1 MKSDYHLPVLLKESI
16 NGLKIDDE
24 GIYVDA
30 TFGGG
35 GHSLEI
41 LRSLSKK
48 GRLIS
53 FDQDPDSINN
63 SYEESNF
70 YFVNENFKY
79 MKRFL
84 KNLGFSKVNGI
95 LADLG
100 VSSFQINTPA
110 RGFSYRY
117 DAALDMRM
125 NKNNT
130 LDAMK
135 VINSYNHENL
145 SKILFEYGDIKNSK
159 KISEEIIKARTAN
172 KINTTFDFNKILK
185 PLYPERYLNKNLSR
199 IYQAIRIEVN
209 KELDVLKSFL
219 EQTSELLLPGGRLCV
234 ISYHSLEDRMVKRYI
249 TNGNFSTTAEKDL
262 YGNFSVPFKKI
273 GKMIQPSAVELKEN
287 IRSRSAKLRIAEKIW
302 LNEE

>member
-41 LRSLSKK
+41 LKSLSKK
-48 GRLIS
+48 GRLVS

-117 DAALDMRM
+117 NAALDMRM

-135 VINSYNHENL
+135 VINSYKHENL

-159 KISEEIIKARTAN
+159 KISEEIIKARTLN
-172 KINTTFDFNKILK
+172 KINTTFDLNKILK

-287 IRSRSAKLRIAEKIW
+287 IRSRSAKLRIAEKI
-302 LNEE
+302 

>member
-41 LRSLSKK
+41 LKSLSKK
-48 GRLIS
+48 GRLVS

-159 KISEEIIKARTAN
+159 KISEEIIKARTLN
-172 KINTTFDFNKILK
+172 KINTTFDLNKILK

-287 IRSRSAKLRIAEKIW
+287 ITSRSAKLRIAETI
-302 LNEE
+302 

>member
-1 MKSDYHLPVLLKESI
+1 MRSDYHLPVLLKESI

-41 LRSLSKK
+41 LKSLSKK
-48 GRLIS
+48 GRLVS

-117 DAALDMRM
+117 NAALDMRM

-159 KISEEIIKARTAN
+159 KISEEIIKARTLN
-172 KINTTFDFNKILK
+172 KINTTFDLNKILK
-185 PLYPERYLNKNLSR
+185 PLYPEGYLNKNLSR

-287 IRSRSAKLRIAEKIW
+287 IRSRSAKLRIAEKI
-302 LNEE
+302 

>member
-48 GRLIS
+48 GRLVS
-53 FDQDPDSINN
+53 FDQDPDSLSN
-63 SYEESNF
+63 SYDESNF

-100 VSSFQINTPA
+100 ISSFQINTPA

-125 NKNNT
+125 NKNNS
-130 LDAMK
+130 LDAME
-135 VINSYNHENL
+135 VINTYSHENL
-145 SKILFEYGDIKNSK
+145 SKILFEYADIKNSK

-172 KINTTFDFNKILK
+172 KINTTFDLNKILK
-185 PLYPERYLNKNLSR
+185 PLYPERYLNKNLSK

-209 KELDVLKSFL
+209 KELDALKSFL

-249 TNGNFSTTAEKDL
+249 TNGNFSTIADKDL

-273 GKMIQPSAVELKEN
+273 GKMIQPSAIEQKEN
-287 IRSRSAKLRIAEKIW
+287 IRSRSAKLRIAEKI
-302 LNEE
+302 

>member
-48 GRLIS
+48 GRLVS

-172 KINTTFDFNKILK
+172 KINTTFDLNKILK
-185 PLYPERYLNKNLSR
+185 PLYPQRYLNKNLSR

-287 IRSRSAKLRIAEKIW
+287 IRSRSAKLRIAEKI
-302 LNEE
+302 

>member
-1 MKSDYHLPVLLKESI
+1 MKSDNHLPVLLKESI

-41 LRSLSKK
+41 LKSLSKK
-48 GRLIS
+48 GRLVS

-135 VINSYNHENL
+135 VINSYNHKNL

-159 KISEEIIKARTAN
+159 KISEEIIKARTLN
-172 KINTTFDFNKILK
+172 KINTTFDLNKILK
-185 PLYPERYLNKNLSR
+185 PLYPESYLNKNLSR

-287 IRSRSAKLRIAEKIW
+287 IRSRSAKLRIAEKI
-302 LNEE
+302 

>member
-48 GRLIS
+48 GRLVS
-53 FDQDPDSINN
+53 FDQDPDSLSN
-63 SYEESNF
+63 SYDESNF

-100 VSSFQINTPA
+100 ISSFQINTPA

-125 NKNNT
+125 NKNNS
-130 LDAMK
+130 LDAME
-135 VINSYNHENL
+135 VINSYSHENL
-145 SKILFEYGDIKNSK
+145 SKILFEYADIKNSK

-172 KINTTFDFNKILK
+172 KINTTFDLNKILK
-185 PLYPERYLNKNLSR
+185 PLYPERYLNKNLSK

-209 KELDVLKSFL
+209 KELDALKSFL

-249 TNGNFSTTAEKDL
+249 TNGNFSTIADKDL

-273 GKMIQPSAVELKEN
+273 GKMIQPSALEQKEN
-287 IRSRSAKLRIAEKIW
+287 IRSRSAKLRIAEKI
-302 LNEE
+302 

>member
-41 LRSLSKK
+41 LKSLSKK
-48 GRLIS
+48 GRLVS

-125 NKNNT
+125 NKINT

-172 KINTTFDFNKILK
+172 KINTTFDLNKILK
-185 PLYPERYLNKNLSR
+185 PLYPQRYLNKNLSR

-287 IRSRSAKLRIAEKIW
+287 IRSRSAKLRIAEKI
-302 LNEE
+302 

>member
-41 LRSLSKK
+41 LKSLSKK
-48 GRLIS
+48 GRLVS

-135 VINSYNHENL
+135 VINSYKHENL

-159 KISEEIIKARTAN
+159 KISEEIIKARTLN
-172 KINTTFDFNKILK
+172 KINTTFDLNKILK

-287 IRSRSAKLRIAEKIW
+287 IRSRSAKLRIAEKI
-302 LNEE
+302 

>member
-48 GRLIS
+48 GRLVS
-53 FDQDPDSINN
+53 FDQDPDSLSN
-63 SYEESNF
+63 SYDESNF

-100 VSSFQINTPA
+100 ISSFQINTPA

-125 NKNNT
+125 NKNNS
-130 LDAMK
+130 LDAME
-135 VINSYNHENL
+135 VINSYSHENL
-145 SKILFEYGDIKNSK
+145 SKILFEYADIKNSK

-172 KINTTFDFNKILK
+172 KINTTFDLNKILK
-185 PLYPERYLNKNLSR
+185 PLYPERYLNKNLSK

-209 KELDVLKSFL
+209 KELDALKSFL

-249 TNGNFSTTAEKDL
+249 TNGNFSTIADKDL

-273 GKMIQPSAVELKEN
+273 GKMIQPSAVEQKEN
-287 IRSRSAKLRIAEKIW
+287 IRSRSAKLRIAEKI
-302 LNEE
+302 

>member
-41 LRSLSKK
+41 LKSLSKK
-48 GRLIS
+48 GRLVS

-110 RGFSYRY
+110 RGFSYRF

-159 KISEEIIKARTAN
+159 KISEEIIKARTLN
-172 KINTTFDFNKILK
+172 KINTTFDLNKILK

-249 TNGNFSTTAEKDL
+249 TNGNFSTTAEKDI

-287 IRSRSAKLRIAEKIW
+287 IRSRSAKLRIAEKI
-302 LNEE
+302 

>member
-41 LRSLSKK
+41 LSSLSKK
-48 GRLIS
+48 GRLVS
-53 FDQDPDSINN
+53 FDQDPDSLSN
-63 SYEESNF
+63 SYDDSNF

-100 VSSFQINTPA
+100 ISSFQINTPA

-125 NKNNT
+125 NKNNS
-130 LDAMK
+130 LDAME
-135 VINSYNHENL
+135 VINSYSHENL
-145 SKILFEYGDIKNSK
+145 SKILFEYADIKNSK

-172 KINTTFDFNKILK
+172 KINTTFDLNKILK
-185 PLYPERYLNKNLSR
+185 PLYPERYLNKNLSK

-209 KELDVLKSFL
+209 KELDALKSFL

-249 TNGNFSTTAEKDL
+249 TNGNFSTIADKDI

-273 GKMIQPSAVELKEN
+273 GKMIQPSAVEQKEN
-287 IRSRSAKLRIAEKIW
+287 IRSRSAKLRIAEKI
-302 LNEE
+302 

>member
-48 GRLIS
+48 GRLVS
-53 FDQDPDSINN
+53 FDQDPDSLSN
-63 SYEESNF
+63 SYNESNF
-70 YFVNENFKY
+70 YLINENFKY

-100 VSSFQINTPA
+100 ISSFQINTPA

-125 NKNNT
+125 NKNNS
-130 LDAMK
+130 LDAME
-135 VINSYNHENL
+135 VINSYSHENL
-145 SKILFEYGDIKNSK
+145 SKILFEYADIKNSK

-172 KINTTFDFNKILK
+172 KINTTFDLNKILK
-185 PLYPERYLNKNLSR
+185 PLYPERYLNKNLSK

-209 KELDVLKSFL
+209 KELDALKSFL

-249 TNGNFSTTAEKDL
+249 TNGNFSTIADKDL

-273 GKMIQPSAVELKEN
+273 GKMIQPSAIEQKEN
-287 IRSRSAKLRIAEKIW
+287 IRSRSAKLRIAEKI
-302 LNEE
+302 

>member
-1 MKSDYHLPVLLKESI
+1 MRSDYHLPVLLKESI

-41 LRSLSKK
+41 LKSLSKK
-48 GRLIS
+48 GRLVS

-117 DAALDMRM
+117 NAALDMRM

-159 KISEEIIKARTAN
+159 KISEEIIKARTLN
-172 KINTTFDFNKILK
+172 KINTTFDLNKILK

-287 IRSRSAKLRIAEKIW
+287 IRSRSAKLRIAEKI
-302 LNEE
+302 

>member
-159 KISEEIIKARTAN
+159 KISQEIIKARTAN
-172 KINTTFDFNKILK
+172 KINTTFDLNKILK

-287 IRSRSAKLRIAEKIW
+287 IRSRSAKLRIAEKI
-302 LNEE
+302 

>member
-48 GRLIS
+48 GRLVS
-53 FDQDPDSINN
+53 FDQDPDSLSN
-63 SYEESNF
+63 SYDDSNF

-100 VSSFQINTPA
+100 ISSFQINTPS

-125 NKNNT
+125 NKNNS
-130 LDAMK
+130 LDAME
-135 VINSYNHENL
+135 VINSYSHENL
-145 SKILFEYGDIKNSK
+145 SKILFEYADIKNSK

-172 KINTTFDFNKILK
+172 KINTTFDLNKILK
-185 PLYPERYLNKNLSR
+185 PLYPERYLNKNLSK

-209 KELDVLKSFL
+209 KELDALKSFL

-249 TNGNFSTTAEKDL
+249 TNGNFSTIADKDI

-273 GKMIQPSAVELKEN
+273 GKMIQPSAVEQKEN
-287 IRSRSAKLRIAEKIW
+287 IRSRSAKLRIAEKI
-302 LNEE
+302 

>member
-1 MKSDYHLPVLLKESI
+1 MAMKSDYHLPVLLKESI

-41 LRSLSKK
+41 LKSLSKK
-48 GRLIS
+48 GRLVS

-63 SYEESNF
+63 SYDESNF

-135 VINSYNHENL
+135 VINTYNHENL

-172 KINTTFDFNKILK
+172 KINTTFDLNKILK
-185 PLYPERYLNKNLSR
+185 PLCPERYLNKNLSR

-262 YGNFSVPFKKI
+262 YGNLSVPFKKI
-273 GKMIQPSAVELKEN
+273 GKMIKPSAEELKEN
-287 IRSRSAKLRIAEKIW
+287 IRSRSAKLRIAEKI
-302 LNEE
+302 

>member
-48 GRLIS
+48 GRLVS

-159 KISEEIIKARTAN
+159 KISEEIIKARMAN

-273 GKMIQPSAVELKEN
+273 GKMIQPSALELKEN
-287 IRSRSAKLRIAEKIW
+287 IRSRSAKLRIAEKI
-302 LNEE
+302 

>member
-48 GRLIS
+48 GKLVS

-172 KINTTFDFNKILK
+172 KINTTFDLNKILK
-185 PLYPERYLNKNLSR
+185 PLYPERYLNKNLSK

-209 KELDVLKSFL
+209 KELDALKSFL

-249 TNGNFSTTAEKDL
+249 TNGNFSTTADKDL

-273 GKMIQPSAVELKEN
+273 GKMIQPSALELKEN
-287 IRSRSAKLRIAEKIW
+287 IRSRSAKLRIAEKI
-302 LNEE
+302 

>member
-48 GRLIS
+48 GRLVS
-53 FDQDPDSINN
+53 FDQDPDSLSN
-63 SYEESNF
+63 SYDDSNF

-100 VSSFQINTPA
+100 ISSFQINTPA

-125 NKNNT
+125 NKNNS
-130 LDAMK
+130 LDAME
-135 VINSYNHENL
+135 VINSYSHENL
-145 SKILFEYGDIKNSK
+145 SKILFEYADIKNSK

-185 PLYPERYLNKNLSR
+185 PLYPERYLNKNLSK

-209 KELDVLKSFL
+209 KELDALKSFL

-234 ISYHSLEDRMVKRYI
+234 ISYHSIEDRMVKRYI
-249 TNGNFSTTAEKDL
+249 TNGNFSTIADKDL

-273 GKMIQPSAVELKEN
+273 GKMIQPSAVEQKEN
-287 IRSRSAKLRIAEKIW
+287 IRSRSAKLRIAEKI
-302 LNEE
+302 

>member
-16 NGLKIDDE
+16 NGLKIDDD

-48 GRLIS
+48 GRLVS

-159 KISEEIIKARTAN
+159 KISEEIVKARTAN

-287 IRSRSAKLRIAEKIW
+287 IRSRSAKLRIAEKI
-302 LNEE
+302 

>member
-1 MKSDYHLPVLLKESI
+1 MMTQIYHKPVLLQELIDSLEIKK
-16 NGLKIDDE
+16 NGV
-24 GIYVDA
+24 YVDL

-35 GHSLEI
+35 GHSREI
-41 LRSLSKK
+41 LK
-48 GRLIS
+48 RLGEVGKLIA
-53 FDQDPDSINN
+53 FDNDEDAARNIVDDSRFTFLRQ
-63 SYEESNF
+63 NF
-70 YFVNENFKY
+70 IYLMQNLN
-79 MKRFL
+79 FL
-84 KNLGFSKVNGI
+84 KIGKVDGI
-95 LADLG
+95 IADLG
-100 VSSFQINTPA
+100 VSSHQFDNKK
-110 RGFSYRY
+110 RGFSFDSDYN
-117 DAALDMRM
+117 LDMRM

-135 VINSYNHENL
+135 VINTYNHENL

-159 KISEEIIKARTAN
+159 KISEEIIKARTLN
-172 KINTTFDFNKILK
+172 KINTTFDLNKILM

-287 IRSRSAKLRIAEKIW
+287 IRSRSAKLRIAEKI
-302 LNEE
+302 

>member
-1 MKSDYHLPVLLKESI
+1 MKRDYHLPVLLKESI

-48 GRLIS
+48 GRLVS
-53 FDQDPDSINN
+53 FDQDPDSLSN
-63 SYEESNF
+63 SYDDSNF

-100 VSSFQINTPA
+100 ISSFQINTPA

-125 NKNNT
+125 NKNNS
-130 LDAMK
+130 LDAME
-135 VINSYNHENL
+135 VINSYSHENL
-145 SKILFEYGDIKNSK
+145 SKILFEYADIKNSK

-185 PLYPERYLNKNLSR
+185 PLYPERYLNKNLSK

-209 KELDVLKSFL
+209 KELDALKSFL

-249 TNGNFSTTAEKDL
+249 TNGNFSTIADKDI

-273 GKMIQPSAVELKEN
+273 GKMIQPSAVEQKEN
-287 IRSRSAKLRIAEKIW
+287 IRSRSAKLRIAEKI
-302 LNEE
+302 

>member
-41 LRSLSKK
+41 LKSLSKK
-48 GRLIS
+48 GRLVS

-159 KISEEIIKARTAN
+159 KISEEIIKARTVN
-172 KINTTFDFNKILK
+172 KINTTFDLNKILK
-185 PLYPERYLNKNLSR
+185 PLYPESYLNKNLSR

-287 IRSRSAKLRIAEKIW
+287 IRSRSAKLRIAEKI
-302 LNEE
+302 

>member
-16 NGLKIDDE
+16 NGLKIDDD

-159 KISEEIIKARTAN
+159 KISEEIVKARTAN

-287 IRSRSAKLRIAEKIW
+287 IRSRSAKLRIAEKI
-302 LNEE
+302 

>member
-48 GRLIS
+48 GRLVS
-53 FDQDPDSINN
+53 FDQDPDSIDN

-100 VSSFQINTPA
+100 VSSFQINTPS

-159 KISEEIIKARTAN
+159 KISEEIVKARTAN
-172 KINTTFDFNKILK
+172 KINTTFDLNKILK

-273 GKMIQPSAVELKEN
+273 GKMIQPSAVEIKKNL
-287 IRSRSAKLRIAEKIW
+287 RSRSAKLRIAEKI
-302 LNEE
+302 

>member
-41 LRSLSKK
+41 LKSLSKK
-48 GRLIS
+48 GRLVS

-63 SYEESNF
+63 SYEKSNF

-159 KISEEIIKARTAN
+159 KISEEIIKARTLN
-172 KINTTFDFNKILK
+172 KINTTFDLNKILK

-209 KELDVLKSFL
+209 KELDVLRSFL

-287 IRSRSAKLRIAEKIW
+287 IRSRSAKLRIAEKI
-302 LNEE
+302 

>member
-41 LRSLSKK
+41 LKSLSKK
-48 GRLIS
+48 GRLVS

-159 KISEEIIKARTAN
+159 KISEEIIKARTLN
-172 KINTTFDFNKILK
+172 KINTTFDLNKILR

-249 TNGNFSTTAEKDL
+249 TNGNFSTTAEKDM

-287 IRSRSAKLRIAEKIW
+287 IRSRSAKLRIAEKI
-302 LNEE
+302 

>member
-48 GRLIS
+48 GRLVS

-159 KISEEIIKARTAN
+159 KISEEIIKARTLN
-172 KINTTFDFNKILK
+172 KINTTFDLNKILK
-185 PLYPERYLNKNLSR
+185 PLYPESYLNKNLSR

-287 IRSRSAKLRIAEKIW
+287 IRSRSAKLRIAEKI
-302 LNEE
+302 

>member
-41 LRSLSKK
+41 LKSLSKK
-48 GRLIS
+48 GRLVS
-53 FDQDPDSINN
+53 FDQDPDSLSN
-63 SYEESNF
+63 SYDESNF

-100 VSSFQINTPA
+100 ISSFQINTPA

-125 NKNNT
+125 NKNNS
-130 LDAMK
+130 LDAME
-135 VINSYNHENL
+135 VINSYSHENL
-145 SKILFEYGDIKNSK
+145 SKILFEYADIKNSK

-185 PLYPERYLNKNLSR
+185 PLYPERYLNKNLSK

-209 KELDVLKSFL
+209 KELDALKSFL

-249 TNGNFSTTAEKDL
+249 TNGNFSTIADKDI

-273 GKMIQPSAVELKEN
+273 GKMIQPSAVEQKEN
-287 IRSRSAKLRIAEKIW
+287 IRSRSAKLRIAEKI
-302 LNEE
+302 

>member
-48 GRLIS
+48 GRLVS
-53 FDQDPDSINN
+53 FDQDPDSLSN
-63 SYEESNF
+63 SYDESNF

-100 VSSFQINTPA
+100 ISSFQINTPA

-125 NKNNT
+125 NKNNS
-130 LDAMK
+130 LDAME
-135 VINSYNHENL
+135 VINSYSHENL
-145 SKILFEYGDIKNSK
+145 SKILFEYADIKNSK

-172 KINTTFDFNKILK
+172 KINTTFDLNKILK
-185 PLYPERYLNKNLSR
+185 PLYPERYLNKNLSK

-209 KELDVLKSFL
+209 KELDALKSFL

-249 TNGNFSTTAEKDL
+249 TNGNFSTIADKDI

-273 GKMIQPSAVELKEN
+273 GKMIQPSAVEQKEN
-287 IRSRSAKLRIAEKIW
+287 IRSRSAKLRIAEKI
-302 LNEE
+302 

>member
-41 LRSLSKK
+41 LKSLSKK
-48 GRLIS
+48 GRLVS
-53 FDQDPDSINN
+53 FDQDTDSINN
-63 SYEESNF
+63 SYDESNF

-135 VINSYNHENL
+135 VINTYNHENL

-159 KISEEIIKARTAN
+159 KISEEIIKARTSN
-172 KINTTFDFNKILK
+172 KINTTFDLNKILK
-185 PLYPERYLNKNLSR
+185 PLYTERYLNKNLSR

-287 IRSRSAKLRIAEKIW
+287 IRSRSAKLRIAEKI
-302 LNEE
+302 

>member
-130 LDAMK
+130 IDAMK

-159 KISEEIIKARTAN
+159 KISEKIIKARTAN
-172 KINTTFDFNKILK
+172 KINTTFDLNKILK
-185 PLYPERYLNKNLSR
+185 PLYPERYLNKNLSK

-209 KELDVLKSFL
+209 KELDALKSFL

-249 TNGNFSTTAEKDL
+249 TNGNFSTTADKDL

-273 GKMIQPSAVELKEN
+273 GKMIQPSDLELKEN
-287 IRSRSAKLRIAEKIW
+287 IRSRSAKLRIAEKI
-302 LNEE
+302 

>member
-16 NGLKIDDE
+16 NGLKIDEE

-48 GRLIS
+48 GRLVS

-100 VSSFQINTPA
+100 VSSFQINTPS

-287 IRSRSAKLRIAEKIW
+287 IRSRSAKLRIAEKI
-302 LNEE
+302 

>member
-100 VSSFQINTPA
+100 VSSFQINTPS

-159 KISEEIIKARTAN
+159 KISEEIVKARTAN
-172 KINTTFDFNKILK
+172 KINTTFDLNKILK

-287 IRSRSAKLRIAEKIW
+287 IRSRSAKLRIAEKI
-302 LNEE
+302 

>member
-48 GRLIS
+48 GRLVS

-185 PLYPERYLNKNLSR
+185 PLYPERYLNKNLSK

-209 KELDVLKSFL
+209 KELDAIKLFL

-287 IRSRSAKLRIAEKIW
+287 IRSRSAKLRIAEKI
-302 LNEE
+302 

>member
-41 LRSLSKK
+41 LKSLSKK
-48 GRLIS
+48 GRLVS

-117 DAALDMRM
+117 NAALDMRM

-145 SKILFEYGDIKNSK
+145 SKILFEYGDIKKSK
-159 KISEEIIKARTAN
+159 KISEEIIKARMLN
-172 KINTTFDFNKILK
+172 KINTTFDLNKILR

-287 IRSRSAKLRIAEKIW
+287 IRSRSAKLRIAEKI
-302 LNEE
+302 

>member
-16 NGLKIDDE
+16 NGLKIVDE

-41 LRSLSKK
+41 LKSLSKK
-48 GRLIS
+48 GRLVS
-53 FDQDPDSINN
+53 FDQDPDSTNN
-63 SYEESNF
+63 SFEETNF
-70 YFVNENFKY
+70 YLVNENFKY

-100 VSSFQINTPA
+100 VSSFQINTPD

-130 LDAMK
+130 LNAMR
-135 VINSYNHENL
+135 VINSYSHENL

-172 KINTTFDFNKILK
+172 KINTTFDLNKILK
-185 PLYPERYLNKNLSR
+185 PLYPEKYLNKNLSR

-287 IRSRSAKLRIAEKIW
+287 IRSRSAKLRIAEKI
-302 LNEE
+302 